1 MEDRRG
7 GVSGNETLACFAV
20 SGRHSASGGF
30 VKNFVCE
37 TLLEAGFA
45 SSSFPPWACSERGWR
60 EGAQMGR
67 EMRRA
72 KKRRTGRQSTESR
85 RAAVVRRDGSQALSR

>member
-20 SGRHSASGGF
+20 SARHSASGGF
-30 VKNFVCE
+30 VKKFVCE

-45 SSSFPPWACSERGWR
+45 SGSSPPSLEGGGRWEGKR
-60 EGAQMGR
+60 EG
-67 EMRRA
+67 A
-72 KKRRTGRQSTESR
+72 KKRRTGQQSTESR
-85 RAAVVRRDGSQALSR
+85 RAAVVRRDGSQAFSR